1 MPSKNRYLVI
11 ILAAL
16 GLAGLGVFAW
26 YANQRVGGAPAPGSA
41 KPGASAGAPA
51 GGPPSGFATAVEV
64 APVASV
70 SLDDEVSAVGSL
82 KSVDSVVLRPEVSG
96 RVAAIRFADGQKA
109 AKGAV
114 LIELDAQTQTAELQ
128 QAMANLGLA
137 QANLKRNEELIE
149 KKFVSQ
155 RALDETRAQL
165 KVQEAA
171 VALAEAKLAK
181 MSLRAP
187 FAGVVG
193 LRSVSVGDFV
203 KDGQEMVN
211 FEGLSAL
218 KVDFRLPEMHLTKLA
233 RGQRVELSSDAMPG
247 RQFSATLDA
256 IDPLI
261 DANGR
266 SLAVR
271 ARLDNPE
278 GTLRPGMFV
287 RVRLVFA
294 RRDNVLTITEQALVP
309 AAQGM
314 SVFVVI
320 DGKVKQT
327 AVTPGQR
334 RAGMVEIVEGLKAGD
349 SVVTAGQLKLRD
361 GAAVKPVGA
370 PAPGGAD
377 AGAVAAK
384 PAQGR

>member
-1 MPSKNRYLVI
+1 MPAKNRSLVI
-11 ILAAL
+11 ALAVL

-26 YANQRVGGAPAPGSA
+26 YANQQVGGAPAAASGAA
-41 KPGASAGAPA
+41 KPGAPA
-51 GGPPSGFATAVEV
+51 GGPPGGSAMAVELARV
-64 APVASV
+64 VSG

-82 KSVDSVVLRPEVSG
+82 KSVDSVVLRPEVTG
-96 RVAAIRFADGQKA
+96 RVAAIRFADGQKVD
-109 AKGAV
+109 KGAA

-128 QAMANLGLA
+128 QALANLGLA
-137 QANLKRNEELIE
+137 EANLKRNEELIQ

-171 VALAEAKLAK
+171 VALARARLAK

-193 LRSVSVGDFV
+193 LRSVSVGDYV
-203 KDGQEMVN
+203 KEGQELVN
-211 FEGLSAL
+211 FEGLAAL
-218 KVDFRLPEMHLTKLA
+218 KVDFRLPEMHLAKLA
-233 RGQRVELSSDAMPG
+233 RGQRVELASDAMPG
-247 RQFSATLDA
+247 KRFAATVDA
-256 IDPLI
+256 IDPLV

-271 ARLDNPE
+271 ARLDNPD
-278 GTLRPGMFV
+278 GALRPGMFV

-294 RRDNVLTITEQALVP
+294 RRDNVLTIPEQALVP
-309 AAQGM
+309 AAQGTT
-314 SVFVVI
+314 VFVVA
-320 DGKVKQT
+320 DGKVKQAPVKT
-327 AVTPGQR
+327 GQR
-334 RAGMVEIVEGLKAGD
+334 RAGSVEIVEGLQAGD

-361 GAAVKPVGA
+361 GAPVRSVDA
-370 PAPGGAD
+370 AAPGGGD
-377 AGAVAAK
+377 AAGGK

>member
-1 MPSKNRYLVI
+1 MPSKNRTLVI
-11 ILAAL
+11 AAAVI
-16 GLAGLGVFAW
+16 GLAGLAAFAW
-26 YANQRVGGAPAPGSA
+26 YANKSVGGAPTAPTAGA
-41 KPGASAGAPA
+41 PKPGAAA
-51 GGPPSGFATAVEV
+51 GGPPGGFAMAVEI
-64 APVASV
+64 AKVASV
-70 SLDDEVSAVGSL
+70 SLDDEASAVGSL

-114 LIELDAQTQTAELQ
+114 LIELDAQTQAAELQ

-137 QANLKRNEELIE
+137 EANMKRNEELFQ

-171 VALAEAKLAK
+171 VALASARLGK

-193 LRSVSVGDFV
+193 LRSVSVGDYV
-203 KDGQEMVN
+203 KEGQELVN
-211 FEGLSAL
+211 FEGVTTL
-218 KVDFRLPEMHLTKLA
+218 KVDFRLPELHLAKLA
-233 RGQRVELSSDAMPG
+233 KGQHVELTSDAMPG
-247 RQFSATLDA
+247 KHYAATVDA

-271 ARLDNPE
+271 ARLDNAE
-278 GTLRPGMFV
+278 GALRPGMFV

-294 RRDNVLTITEQALVP
+294 SRQNVLTIPEQALVP
-309 AAQGM
+309 SAQGI
-314 SVFVVI
+314 SVFVVT

-327 AVTPGQR
+327 PVKLGERSGDFVQL
-334 RAGMVEIVEGLKAGD
+334 IEG
-349 SVVTAGQLKLRD
+349 
-361 GAAVKPVGA
+361 P
-370 PAPGGAD
+370 P
-377 AGAVAAK
+377 AGARVLAVGSSFTLDGDVINPVEDDAAPVST
-384 PAQGR
+384 PAAASPN

>member
-1 MPSKNRYLVI
+1 MPSKNRTLVVAVAVI
-11 ILAAL
+11 
-16 GLAGLGVFAW
+16 GLAGLAAFAW
-26 YANQRVGGAPAPGSA
+26 YANRPDGGAPTAPT
-41 KPGASAGAPA
+41 ASAPKPGAPA
-51 GGPPSGFATAVEV
+51 GGPPGGFAMAVEIAKV
-64 APVASV
+64 SSV
-70 SLDDEVSAVGSL
+70 SLDDEVTAVGSL

-114 LIELDAQTQTAELQ
+114 LIELDAQTQAAELQ

-137 QANLKRNEELIE
+137 EANMKRNEELIQ

-155 RALDETRAQL
+155 RALDESRAQL
-165 KVQEAA
+165 KVQEAS
-171 VALAEAKLAK
+171 VALASARLGK

-193 LRSVSVGDFV
+193 LRSVSVGDYV
-203 KDGQEMVN
+203 KEGQELVN
-211 FEGLSAL
+211 FEGVTTL
-218 KVDFRLPEMHLTKLA
+218 KVDFRLPELHLAKLA
-233 RGQRVELSSDAMPG
+233 KGQHVELTSDAMPG
-247 RQFSATLDA
+247 KRYAATVDA

-271 ARLDNPE
+271 ATLDNAQ
-278 GTLRPGMFV
+278 GALRPGMFV

-294 RRDNVLTITEQALVP
+294 SRQNVLTIPEQALVP
-309 AAQGM
+309 AAQGI
-314 SVFVVI
+314 SVFVVT

-327 AVTPGQR
+327 PVKTGQR
-334 RAGMVEIVEGLKAGD
+334 QAGSVEIVEGLQAGD

-361 GAAVKPVGA
+361 GAAVKPVGET
-370 PAPGGAD
+370 APGGGD
-377 AGAVAAK
+377 TAGGK

>member
-1 MPSKNRYLVI
+1 MPSKNRSLI
-11 ILAAL
+11 IAIAAIGLAVLAA
-16 GLAGLGVFAW
+16 VAW
-26 YANQRVGGAPAPGSA
+26 YANKSVGVAPAAGGKPGGA
-41 KPGASAGAPA
+41 A
-51 GGPPSGFATAVEV
+51 GGPPGGFAMAVEI
-64 APVASV
+64 ARVASV
-70 SLDDEVSAVGSL
+70 RLDDEVSAVGSL
-82 KSVDSVVLRPEVSG
+82 KSVDSVVLRPEVTG
-96 RVAAIRFADGQKA
+96 RVAAIRFSDGQKA

-114 LIELDAQTQTAELQ
+114 LIELDAQTQAAEMQ

-137 QANLKRNEELIE
+137 QANLKRNEELFQ

-165 KVQEAA
+165 KVQEAS
-171 VALAEAKLAK
+171 VALASAKLGK

-193 LRSVSVGDFV
+193 LRSVSVGDYV
-203 KDGQEMVN
+203 KEGQELVN
-211 FEGLSAL
+211 YEGVATL

-233 RGQRVELSSDAMPG
+233 KGQRVELVSDAMPG
-247 RQFSATLDA
+247 RRFAATVDA

-271 ARLDNPE
+271 AKLDNAD

-287 RVRLVFA
+287 RVRLVFGS
-294 RRDNVLTITEQALVP
+294 RENILTVPEQALVP
-309 AAQGM
+309 AAQGI
-314 SVFVVI
+314 SVFVVV
-320 DGKVKQT
+320 DGKAKQT
-327 AVTPGQR
+327 PVKTGQR
-334 RAGMVEIVEGLKAGD
+334 RAGSVEIVEGLQAND

-361 GAAVKPVGA
+361 GASVKPVGEQ
-370 PAPGGAD
+370 PAPGGVSGM
-377 AGAVAAK
+377 AGDK

>member
-1 MPSKNRYLVI
+1 MPAKNRSLVI
-11 ILAAL
+11 ALAAL
-16 GLAGLGVFAW
+16 GLVGLGVFAW
-26 YANQRVGGAPAPGSA
+26 YANQTVGGVPAASAA
-41 KPGASAGAPA
+41 KPGAPA
-51 GGPPSGFATAVEV
+51 GGPPGGFAMAVEI
-64 APVASV
+64 AQVASV

-109 AKGAV
+109 ARGAV
-114 LIELDAQTQTAELQ
+114 LIELDAQTQAAELQ
-128 QAMANLGLA
+128 QAAANLGLA

-171 VALAEAKLAK
+171 VALAEARLAK

-193 LRSVSVGDFV
+193 LRSVSVGDYV
-203 KDGQEMVN
+203 KDGQELVN
-211 FEGLSAL
+211 FEGGSAL

-233 RGQRVELSSDAMPG
+233 KGQRVELTSDAMPG
-247 RQFSATLDA
+247 RHFSATLDA

-287 RVRLVFA
+287 RVRLVFV
-294 RRDNVLTITEQALVP
+294 RRDNVLTIPEQALVP
-309 AAQGM
+309 AAQGTT
-314 SVFVVI
+314 VFVVA
-320 DGKVKQT
+320 DGKAKQAPVKT
-327 AVTPGQR
+327 GQR
-334 RAGMVEIVEGLKAGD
+334 RAGSVEIVDGLKAGD

-361 GAAVKPVGA
+361 GAPVRPVDA
-370 PAPGGAD
+370 AAPGGGD
-377 AGAVAAK
+377 TAGGK

>member
-1 MPSKNRYLVI
+1 MPSKNRPLVI
-11 ILAAL
+11 AIAVI
-16 GLAGLGVFAW
+16 GLAGLAAFAW
-26 YANQRVGGAPAPGSA
+26 YANQSAGGAPAASAA
-41 KPGASAGAPA
+41 KPGGPA
-51 GGPPSGFATAVEV
+51 GGPPGGFALAVEI
-64 APVASV
+64 AKVASGK
-70 SLDDEVSAVGSL
+70 LDDEVTAVGSL

-114 LIELDAQTQTAELQ
+114 LIELDAQTQAAELQ
-128 QAMANLGLA
+128 QAKANLGLA
-137 QANLKRNEELIE
+137 QANAKRNEDLFQ

-155 RALDETRAQL
+155 RALEETQAQL
-165 KVQEAA
+165 KVQEAG
-171 VALAEAKLAK
+171 VALAAARLGK

-193 LRSVSVGDFV
+193 LRSVSVGDYV
-203 KDGQEMVN
+203 KEGQELVN
-211 FEGLSAL
+211 FEGVTTL
-218 KVDFRLPEMHLTKLA
+218 KVDFRLPEMHLAKLA
-233 RGQRVELSSDAMPG
+233 RGQRVELTSDALPG
-247 RQFSATLDA
+247 KRFSATVDA

-271 ARLDNPE
+271 ARLDNAE
-278 GTLRPGMFV
+278 GALRPGMFL

-294 RRDNVLTITEQALVP
+294 SRENVLTIPEQALVP
-309 AAQGM
+309 APQGI
-314 SVFVVI
+314 SVFVVT
-320 DGKVKQT
+320 DGKVKQMPVKT
-327 AVTPGQR
+327 GQR
-334 RAGMVEIVEGLKAGD
+334 RAGNVEIVEGLHAGD

-370 PAPGGAD
+370 AAPDGSSGTVD
-377 AGAVAAK
+377 GK

>member
-1 MPSKNRYLVI
+1 MSSKKRPLVI
-11 ILAAL
+11 GIAVIGLVGLAA
-16 GLAGLGVFAW
+16 FAW
-26 YANQRVGGAPAPGSA
+26 YANQSAGSAPAAGGA
-41 KPGASAGAPA
+41 KPGAPA
-51 GGPPSGFATAVEV
+51 GGPPGNFAMAVEI
-64 APVASV
+64 ATVASV

-96 RVAAIRFADGQKA
+96 RIAAIRFADGQKA
-109 AKGAV
+109 ARGAV
-114 LIELDAQTQTAELQ
+114 LIELDAQTQAAELQ

-137 QANLKRNEELIE
+137 EANLKRNEELIQ

-165 KVQEAA
+165 KLQEAG
-171 VALAEAKLAK
+171 VALAAARLGK

-193 LRSVSVGDFV
+193 LRSVSVGDYV
-203 KDGQEMVN
+203 KEGQELVN
-211 FEGLSAL
+211 FEGVTTL
-218 KVDFRLPEMHLTKLA
+218 KVDFRLPELHLAKLA
-233 RGQRVELSSDAMPG
+233 KGQRVELTSDAMPG
-247 RQFSATLDA
+247 KRFSATVDA

-271 ARLDNPE
+271 ARLDNAE
-278 GTLRPGMFV
+278 GTLRPGMFM

-294 RRDNVLTITEQALVP
+294 SRENVLTVPEQALVP
-309 AAQGM
+309 AAQGV
-314 SVFVVI
+314 SVFVVT

-327 AVTPGQR
+327 PVKTGQR
-334 RAGMVEIVEGLKAGD
+334 QAGSVEIVEGLKAGD

-370 PAPGGAD
+370 AAPGGMGGMAD
-377 AGAVAAK
+377 GK

>member
-1 MPSKNRYLVI
+1 M
-11 ILAAL
+11 
-16 GLAGLGVFAW
+16 
-26 YANQRVGGAPAPGSA
+26 
-41 KPGASAGAPA
+41 
-51 GGPPSGFATAVEV
+51 AVEI
-64 APVASV
+64 ARVASV
-70 SLDDEVSAVGSL
+70 SLDDEASAVGSL
-82 KSVDSVVLRPEVSG
+82 KSIDSVVLRPEVSG
-96 RVAAIRFADGQKA
+96 RIAAIRFADGQKA

-114 LIELDAQTQTAELQ
+114 LIELDAQTQAAELQ

-137 QANLKRNEELIE
+137 EANLKRNEELIQ

-165 KVQEAA
+165 KVQEAS
-171 VALAEAKLAK
+171 VALATARLGK

-193 LRSVSVGDFV
+193 LRSVSVGDYV
-203 KDGQEMVN
+203 KEGQELVN
-211 FEGLSAL
+211 FEGVTTL
-218 KVDFRLPEMHLTKLA
+218 KVDFRLPELHLAKLA

-247 RQFSATLDA
+247 KRFSATVDA

-278 GTLRPGMFV
+278 GALRPGMFM

-294 RRDNVLTITEQALVP
+294 SRENVLTVPEQALVP
-309 AAQGM
+309 AAQGI
-314 SVFVVI
+314 SVFVVT

-327 AVTPGQR
+327 PVKTGQR
-334 RAGMVEIVEGLKAGD
+334 QAGSVEIVEGLKVGD

-361 GAAVKPVGA
+361 GAAVKPIGSAV
-370 PAPGGAD
+370 PGGMSGTSGPTD
-377 AGAVAAK
+377 GK